1 MYSWSLPEEVGNRR
15 FCIFSRDNFE
25 IGESAPTTSMAA
37 SPTAAMGWCGIA
49 CSVRAPP
56 VRARDRGGQ
65 RLGRGPDGIAGSHDA
80 ARAQA
85 DDLAEGAVVEDAGQH
100 DGHARPSGQVTADR
114 LACMPSAQQTTTALA
129 RKSVRMRSASSTTV
143 VGRVVMSMYGRCDR
157 SVSRSRRPDVSTRS
171 AAGPPT
177 GNSSNKATWPGVGGT
192 RVLLG
197 ADSLTSS
204 LQTRRITTGRG
215 SRLDSRSRSST
226 SEVSTIDSVF
236 AAVRTT

>member
-65 RLGRGPDGIAGSHDA
+65 GLGRGPDGIAGSHDA

-114 LACMPSAQQTTTALA
+114 LGLYAVGAADHDRACPKERPHA
-129 RKSVRMRSASSTTV
+129 
-143 VGRVVMSMYGRCDR
+143 VGVIDHAWS
-157 SVSRSRRPDVSTRS
+157 
-171 AAGPPT
+171 
-177 GNSSNKATWPGVGGT
+177 GGW
-192 RVLLG
+192 
-197 ADSLTSS
+197 
-204 LQTRRITTGRG
+204 
-215 SRLDSRSRSST
+215 
-226 SEVSTIDSVF
+226 
-236 AAVRTT
+236 